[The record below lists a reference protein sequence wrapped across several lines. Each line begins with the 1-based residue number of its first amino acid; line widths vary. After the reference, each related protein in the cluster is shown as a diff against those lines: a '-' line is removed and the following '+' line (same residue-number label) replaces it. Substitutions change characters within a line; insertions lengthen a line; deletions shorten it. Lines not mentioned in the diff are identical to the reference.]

1 MKQKLLTCISLFACI
16 IIIASGCKTT
26 ANSLALKGED
36 AKIKVQE
43 SPDALSY
50 NSIKTQQVLSFTQ
63 RSEDALAKARG
74 EKGRGLV
81 LGPLLGSAVS
91 LGTDMVKKMIAKD
104 RAKYIAKY
112 DFALTDLYFYDQ
124 LSTESVFDPVG
135 LQFSGFTLIRTFTNN
150 NGLTDTAFVARFDL
164 DTSSTNEIINNS
176 IFRLKLKDLKLYYSK
191 AKMTAAQK
199 NTINMDI
206 EITFRTTYV
215 NQIGQLFD
223 NVVLGKF
230 YLLVRNAPMD
240 KNSAGYAAYYE
251 NLKGQK
257 IDGRSFIVPR
267 SSGYYKDEFGKVD
280 KSYSQGAY
288 AIDVKVTESSKDKF
302 VTKILMD
309 NSDNII
315 DMLGKEAKKALT
327 K

>member
-1 MKQKLLTCISLFACI
+1 MKLNPLTYVCAFALI
-16 IIIASGCKTT
+16 IIIGYGCKTT
-26 ANSLALKGED
+26 ANSLALKDED

-50 NSIKTQQVLSFTQ
+50 RSIKSQQVLTFADRGT
-63 RSEDALAKARG
+63 KA
-74 EKGRGLV
+74 RGLV

-91 LGTDMVKKMIAKD
+91 LGTDAVKKLIAKD
-104 RAKYIAKY
+104 REKYIANY

-135 LQFSGFTLIRTFTNN
+135 LQFSGFTLVRTFTNN
-150 NGLTDTAFVARFDL
+150 NGLTDTAFIARFKL
-164 DTSSTNEIINNS
+164 DTTSTNEIINNS
-176 IFRLKLKDLKLYYSK
+176 IFRLKVKDLKIFYTK

-206 EITFRTTYV
+206 EISFRTTYV
-215 NQIGQLFD
+215 NELGQLFD
-223 NVVLGKF
+223 NVELGKF
-230 YLLVRNAPMD
+230 YLLLRKAPMD
-240 KNSAGYAAYYE
+240 KTSPGYNSYYE
-251 NLKGQK
+251 NLKDSAV
-257 IDGRSFIVPR
+257 DGRSFIVPR
-267 SSGYYKDEFGKVD
+267 SFGYYKAQDGSVA

-288 AIDVKVTESSKDKF
+288 SITAKVTETAKDKF
-302 VTKILMD
+302 VTKILVD

-315 DMLGKEAKKALT
+315 DMLGKGAKKALV

>member
-1 MKQKLLTCISLFACI
+1 MKQKLLTSFSLFACI
-16 IIIASGCKTT
+16 IIIASGCKTSL
-26 ANSLALKGED
+26 NSLALKDED
-36 AKIKVQE
+36 AKMKVQE

-50 NSIKTQQVLSFTQ
+50 NSIKTQQVLTFTQ
-63 RSEDALAKARG
+63 RSEDAIAKRG
-74 EKGRGLV
+74 SKSRGLV

-91 LGTDMVKKMIAKD
+91 LGTDMVKKMIAKEK
-104 RAKYIAKY
+104 AKYIANY
-112 DFALTDLYFYDQ
+112 NFGLTDLYFYDQ

-135 LQFSGFTLIRTFTNN
+135 LQFSGFTLVRTFTNK
-150 NGLTDTAFVARFDL
+150 NGLNDTAFIARFDL

-176 IFRLKLKDLKLYYSK
+176 IFRLKLKDFKLYYSK

-206 EITFRTTYV
+206 EISFRTTYV

-223 NVVLGKF
+223 NVELGKF
-230 YLLVRNAPMD
+230 YMLVRNAPMD
-240 KNSAGYAAYYE
+240 KSSPGYDAYYE
-251 NLKGQK
+251 NMKGK
-257 IDGRSFIVPR
+257 KVDGRSFIVPR
-267 SSGYYKDEFGKVD
+267 SSGYYKDNMGNVA

-288 AIDVKVTESSKDKF
+288 SIAVKVTESSKDKF
-302 VTKILMD
+302 VTKILVD

-315 DMLGKEAKKALT
+315 NMLGKEAKKALT